1 MRRFGLMLTI
11 VMLVVPAAAQAQ
23 RPGNTM
29 QIRSAELYLDRADKT
44 QVPAEKQKLF
54 AQANEMALQAV
65 TKDPNNPKTWFT
77 LGRVFALQGN
87 AVGADS
93 AFDKAE
99 KMWPD
104 YMKETDNERMRA
116 YIATFNEGVSA
127 IQANDL
133 AGAIRNLE
141 AAHTVYPKKPTAA
154 LNLGNLYAKANDA
167 EKAVASYRTA
177 LEILRGEYR
186 KGLSEAEEKQW
197 AQWEEAAAFNLAQI
211 LATSQKDAEAAE
223 AYADY
228 LKRNPT
234 NNIARANLAV
244 VYGRMGKKDE
254 ATRVYNELLSQDL
267 TDEEFFQVGVG
278 LFRGEQYVQA
288 GEAFK
293 KAIAKNPAF
302 RDAYYN
308 QAQSIYSLAS
318 VLEDERAKAKA
329 TETKAIDAKL
339 KPLYAELQTAAE
351 KARELD
357 PANRNVMALLARAYR
372 GMADVVD
379 PKESMEWKTKT
390 LKVMEAHRD
399 LPIEVMDVMV
409 TNENGEIKLTGNL
422 INLKSTEGAPVK
434 VKVSFLGKDG
444 SVLGSQDVTVTA
456 PKTEDQVEFKAALKT
471 DVPLGGWKYEILK

>member
-1 MRRFGLMLTI
+1 
-11 VMLVVPAAAQAQ
+11 
-23 RPGNTM
+23 
-29 QIRSAELYLDRADKT
+29 
-44 QVPAEKQKLF
+44 
-54 AQANEMALQAV
+54 
-65 TKDPNNPKTWFT
+65 
-77 LGRVFALQGN
+77 
-87 AVGADS
+87 
-93 AFDKAE
+93 
-99 KMWPD
+99 
-104 YMKETDNERMRA
+104 
-116 YIATFNEGVSA
+116 
-127 IQANDL
+127 
-133 AGAIRNLE
+133 
-141 AAHTVYPKKPTAA
+141 
-154 LNLGNLYAKANDA
+154 
-167 EKAVASYRTA
+167 
-177 LEILRGEYR
+177 
-186 KGLSEAEEKQW
+186 
-197 AQWEEAAAFNLAQI
+197 
-211 LATSQKDAEAAE
+211 
-223 AYADY
+223 
-228 LKRNPT
+228 
-234 NNIARANLAV
+234 